1 MILTFR
7 RRACRS
13 LDWNNFWLVFRLSSR
28 TGSVLK
34 TAKKKSLKIHIRKVL
49 TNPLVFENLTHFVR
63 EWILNLFELQYLRII
78 LLTVSSTALSGNADV
93 GCFFSSSSSL
103 SMETSSSSKKKN
115 GFLWVRNLKIMF
127 KKI

>member
-13 LDWNNFWLVFRLSSR
+13 LDRNNFWLVFRLSSR
-28 TGSVLK
+28 IGSVLK
-34 TAKKKSLKIHIRKVL
+34 TAKKKSFKLDIRKVL

-63 EWILNLFELQYLRII
+63 GWILNLFELQYLWII
-78 LLTVSSTALSGNADV
+78 LLTASSTALSGNADV